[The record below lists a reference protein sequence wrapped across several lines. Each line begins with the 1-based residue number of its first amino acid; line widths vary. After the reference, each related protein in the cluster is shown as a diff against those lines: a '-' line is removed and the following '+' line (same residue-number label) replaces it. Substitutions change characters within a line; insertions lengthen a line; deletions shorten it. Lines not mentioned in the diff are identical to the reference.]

1 MLNNLLILPLLYK
14 KLGTNHQAYQCRA
27 FLFSF
32 QPKQFPLL
40 GPVFG
45 ETFAEFG

>member
-14 KLGTNHQAYQCRA
+14 KLGTDHQAYQCRA
-27 FLFSF
+27 FLFLLY
-32 QPKQFPLL
+32 PKHLPLL

-45 ETFAEFG
+45 EAFAEFG